1 MELGVRDSPKRAE
14 EAMRMQAVKQ
24 KNNTATRYVL
34 AALVLFLYYYI
45 YRYVLQYNDDE
56 TSPTYSDT
64 PFLFQAAKY
73 LLLLLLLCAFFVHVL
88 LRHRRGVKIDVL
100 FVAASLLILQNVYI
114 FLVSGDADAVTM
126 CCCLFLALLIHFTA
140 EETSLDAVDRLFAFF
155 LHFAILYEC
164 VQIALYFIAGRLPA
178 LGYDTGNLTDV
189 RFGGPWDAPNEF
201 ALLLAFLLPYAALRY
216 QGWRRVL
223 YVAVLIV
230 MLILSWSLTGI
241 ATILLIAVVVGLK
254 ELFLRSRNALHTL
267 TACVA
272 GLCVLGAFG
281 LVLYFNSDAIHAFV
295 ASKMGSIQGHLDGWD
310 LSGLTLWNFLGL
322 YPDMEFSEVGLI
334 VLLRRGGVVQVL
346 LFYGLG
352 IYCAVRAGRLAK
364 VHRGDAVR
372 RRLYTGMQW
381 YLIAFLIAS
390 FNLPMMVSFSNLGVF
405 CVFVA
410 LTARAPCPAPAVPE
424 RAGEGNANKAP
435 V

>member
-1 MELGVRDSPKRAE
+1 MNVFTRVTWRTLMKNRVRTLVTIVGILLST
-14 EAMRMQAVKQ
+14 AMFTAVTTMVVSFQDYLYRSTMAVTGNWHGAVYNLPADQQAL
-24 KNNTATRYVL
+24 L
-34 AALVLFLYYYI
+34 AADGLVETVFACQDLGYAARDVEEEDSKPYLY
-45 YRYVLQYNDDE
+45 V
-56 TSPTYSDT
+56 
-64 PFLFQAAKY
+64 QAA
-73 LLLLLLLCAFFVHVL
+73 
-88 LRHRRGVKIDVL
+88 
-100 FVAASLLILQNVYI
+100 
-114 FLVSGDADAVTM
+114 DAQWLETMPVT
-126 CCCLFLALLIHFTA
+126 L
-140 EETSLDAVDRLFAFF
+140 
-155 LHFAILYEC
+155 
-164 VQIALYFIAGRLPA
+164 IAGRLPA

-352 IYCAVRAGRLAK
+352 ICCAVRAGRLAK

-405 CVFVA
+405 CVFAA
-410 LTARAPCPAPAVPE
+410 LTARAPCPAAAVPE
-424 RAGEGNANKAP
+424 RAGEGSTDKAS

>member
-1 MELGVRDSPKRAE
+1 MNVFTRVTWRTLMKNRVRTLVTIVGILLST
-14 EAMRMQAVKQ
+14 AMFTAVTTMVVSFQDYLYRSTMAVTGNWHGAVYNLPADQQAL
-24 KNNTATRYVL
+24 L
-34 AALVLFLYYYI
+34 AADGLVETVFACQDLGYAARDVEEEDSKPYLY
-45 YRYVLQYNDDE
+45 V
-56 TSPTYSDT
+56 
-64 PFLFQAAKY
+64 QAA
-73 LLLLLLLCAFFVHVL
+73 
-88 LRHRRGVKIDVL
+88 
-100 FVAASLLILQNVYI
+100 
-114 FLVSGDADAVTM
+114 DAQWLETMPVT
-126 CCCLFLALLIHFTA
+126 L
-140 EETSLDAVDRLFAFF
+140 
-155 LHFAILYEC
+155 
-164 VQIALYFIAGRLPA
+164 IAGRLPA

-322 YPDMEFSEVGLI
+322 YPDMKFSEVGLI

-352 IYCAVRAGRLAK
+352 ICCAVRAGRLAK

-405 CVFVA
+405 CVFAA
-410 LTARAPCPAPAVPE
+410 LTARAPCPAAAVSE
-424 RAGEGNANKAP
+424 RAGAGSTDKAS